1 MVVMSYIRVVSNPP
15 NPPLRSSVSHNEIA
29 TPMIVC
35 IHLIYFIMRSI
46 EHKAHVW
53 LTLDSNPVTFAVA
66 AAVAVDTFKC
76 ITRVGLPGSMHTT
89 TVYYNAV
96 RSVPRSSIGV
106 HAFLL
111 RSHTEPALGFE
122 RCPAVCI
129 ERFATTFHLFHTTN
143 IIGARRHVTEQQR
156 QVRSLRAGVSACKC
170 RNRKSRTCR
179 HARPVQ
185 QHLEQSIAVF
195 AEHSVVQ
202 CSECGGVR
210 TRFALRRMMQQAAA
224 VLPSQFELIM
234 YFATICERSC
244 V

>member
-122 RCPAVCI
+122 RCPAVCS
-129 ERFATTFHLFHTTN
+129 ERFATTFHLFRTTN

-179 HARPVQ
+179 HTRAPSAATFGAINCSIRRAFGGAVQ
-185 QHLEQSIAVF
+185 WMWWCEEAVCSQTND
-195 AEHSVVQ
+195 ATGCSSV
-202 CSECGGVR
+202 
-210 TRFALRRMMQQAAA
+210 
-224 VLPSQFELIM
+224 
-234 YFATICERSC
+234 TI
-244 V
+244 